1 MRYFEK
7 ISYSQFQ
14 KDICNNK
21 NLYDEYTLPKRST
34 KKSAGYDFVAI
45 DDYEIKTGEIKKIP
59 LGVKVNMEDDEVLF
73 LISRSSMGF
82 KYNIRMTNQIGV
94 IDSDYYNN
102 STNEGHMWISLQNQ
116 GNKDYQI
123 KKGDKIIQ
131 GIFVKYLTVNNEE
144 QIKNERKSGI
154 GSTN

>member
-7 ISYSQFQ
+7 ISFKQFK
-14 KDICNNK
+14 KDISNNK
-21 NLYDEYTLPKRST
+21 SLYDEYTLPKRST

-45 DDYEIKTGEIKKIP
+45 DDYLIKSDEVLKIP
-59 LGVKVNMEDDEVLF
+59 LGVKVRMEDDEVLF

-82 KYNIRMTNQIGV
+82 KYNIRMTNQIGI

-102 STNEGHMWISLQNQ
+102 SMNEGHMWISLQNHSRT
-116 GNKDYQI
+116 DYQI
-123 KKGDKIIQ
+123 KKGDKLIQ
-131 GIFVKYLTVNNEE
+131 GVFVKYLTVANENPIE
-144 QIKNERKSGI
+144 EERISGI